1 MRRHVSIGI
10 PRPDPIGEDLRLGR
24 GIFPGTHMG
33 AEHVLAVEVGLLGDV
48 GVHEDESSDSGNS
61 EGCGDIGPQASAS
74 DYAHGDPSD
83 RGLPILSEDPE
94 LSLVSA
100 HRLTCALDVRR
111 SR

>member
-10 PRPDPIGEDLRLGR
+10 PRLDPIGEDLRFGR
-24 GIFPGTHMG
+24 RALPRADMG

-48 GVHEDESSDSGNS
+48 GVHEDESSDSGDR
-61 EGCGDIGPQASAS
+61 ECRGDVGPQASAS
-74 DYAHGDPSD
+74 DYADAGPSD
-83 RGLPILSEDPE
+83 CGLPVLSEDPE